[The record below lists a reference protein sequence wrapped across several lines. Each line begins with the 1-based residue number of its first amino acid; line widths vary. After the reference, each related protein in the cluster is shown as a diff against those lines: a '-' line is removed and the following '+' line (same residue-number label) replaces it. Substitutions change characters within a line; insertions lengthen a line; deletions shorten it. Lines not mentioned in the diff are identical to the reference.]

1 MNKKRLFKKLNKL
14 CLELQDKYN
23 INCGGCCYISA
34 CIAEQLEL
42 YSIPFELIHYNLD
55 CCHYCIKV
63 SDRYINRDY
72 HFKNEIVSI
81 NNYSSDEIY
90 SIYYNNNWN
99 ITYDTS
105 NNELIRKIIINL
117 FKNENC
123 RT

>member
-1 MNKKRLFKKLNKL
+1 MNRKRLFKKLNKL

-42 YSIPFELIHYNLD
+42 YNIPFELVHYD
-55 CCHYCIKV
+55 IGCCHYCIKV
-63 SDRYINRDY
+63 SDRYINRDD

-81 NNYSSDEIY
+81 YSYSSDEIY
-90 SIYYNNNWN
+90 SIYYNKNWN

-117 FKNENC
+117 FENENC